1 MSVPEYNESMLEFL
15 PEIIIEIYFVLRLIF
30 LLRDVFAGTKEVN
43 EALDI
48 FSIMYVPYIYCSF
61 SWP

>member
-15 PEIIIEIYFVLRLIF
+15 TEIIIEIYFVLRFIF
-30 LLRDVFAGTKEVN
+30 LLREVLAGTKEVN
-43 EALDI
+43 EAWDI
-48 FSIMYVPYIYCSF
+48 FIIMYLPYIYCSF